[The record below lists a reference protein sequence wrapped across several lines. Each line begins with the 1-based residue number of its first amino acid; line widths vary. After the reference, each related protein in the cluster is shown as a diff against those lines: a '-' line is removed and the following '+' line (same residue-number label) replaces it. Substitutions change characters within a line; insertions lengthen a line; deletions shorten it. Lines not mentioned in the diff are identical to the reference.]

1 MSLDDLEDRVHD
13 LRQRLRLQDQLDALE
28 ADAALDSLIPPLP
41 KRPSSR
47 SMPDALS
54 EPVGTGAAGFPTP
67 SRTRPPTA
75 RPNDLQRVRLTYTTW
90 TAMVFDAFARCAG
103 SSDGM
108 VGLPAV
114 AAELGF
120 GGLTWD
126 DFARRDGMPEA
137 LVRAISDL
145 DRLSLVTFE
154 NIDYGNKLTP
164 IGRYVVNDGGLA
176 SIWPEL
182 AKIHLSAR
190 DITFLS
196 KLYEASTLDGPG
208 WADLQ
213 IVDADE
219 VAGLV
224 GLDAG
229 DSADLSARR
238 TFLGDLEFRGLVE
251 PGPRYGGGPNLCR
264 PTYVAAVLLTE
275 SVGQASHTAGTI
287 EVSTSAVTPEVQP
300 GTPRPKGRPKGTGY
314 IANCQAV
321 LDAYRR
327 AKHRPRRNPSKTP
340 SQEIVAKEL
349 DVSARTLA
357 DYLKT
362 EGIPWPPE

>member
-1 MSLDDLEDRVHD
+1 MSLDDLEDRIYA
-13 LRQRLRLQDQLDALE
+13 LWQRRRLQDQLDALE
-28 ADAALDSLIPPLP
+28 AEAPIDGLFPPLP
-41 KRPSSR
+41 ERPSPR
-47 SMPDALS
+47 SMPATPS
-54 EPVGTGAAGFPTP
+54 EPVATDPAGFPTP
-67 SRTRPPTA
+67 SWAKPPTA
-75 RPNDLQRVRLTYTTW
+75 RPNDHQRVRVTYTTW

-103 SSDGM
+103 ISDGM

-126 DFARRDGMPEA
+126 DFARHEGMPEA
-137 LVRAISDL
+137 LVRAMSDL

-164 IGRYVVNDGGLA
+164 IGRYAVNDGGLA

-190 DITFLS
+190 ETTLLS

-213 IVDADE
+213 IVDADA

-229 DSADLSARR
+229 DSADLLAHR
-238 TFLGDLEFRGLVE
+238 TFLGDLELRGLVE
-251 PGPRYGGGPNLCR
+251 PGPDPNLYR

-275 SVGQASHTAGTI
+275 SVGQASRTAGPI
-287 EVSTSAVTPEVQP
+287 EVSTSAVTPAVQP
-300 GTPRPKGRPKGTGY
+300 GTPRPKGRPRGTGY
-314 IANCQAV
+314 IADCHAV

-327 AKHRPRRNPSKTP
+327 AKQRPHRNPSKTP
-340 SQEIVAKEL
+340 SLEIVAGEL